1 MKRRMYM
8 GICIILILFTRIQAQ
23 DIDLKKQPGY
33 IDLEQI
39 QIPHQAVKITNISLG
54 PPLLRIATQTVNGDE
69 ELSKTLSGIFSIQI
83 KSFEI
88 DSIIAHEIRP
98 KIKEIEDKLNKE
110 DWQNLVQ
117 VMDNNE
123 YTNVSMKYD
132 KGKPVGIL
140 VMSLEN
146 GEASFVNIVGTIDLE
161 QLGNLG
167 IGLTDSVFYNL
178 EKSIEK

>member
-1 MKRRMYM
+1 
-8 GICIILILFTRIQAQ
+8 
-23 DIDLKKQPGY
+23 
-33 IDLEQI
+33 
-39 QIPHQAVKITNISLG
+39 
-54 PPLLRIATQTVNGDE
+54 
-69 ELSKTLSGIFSIQI
+69 
-83 KSFEI
+83 
-88 DSIIAHEIRP
+88 
-98 KIKEIEDKLNKE
+98 
-110 DWQNLVQ
+110 
-117 VMDNNE
+117 
-123 YTNVSMKYD
+123 TNVSMKYD